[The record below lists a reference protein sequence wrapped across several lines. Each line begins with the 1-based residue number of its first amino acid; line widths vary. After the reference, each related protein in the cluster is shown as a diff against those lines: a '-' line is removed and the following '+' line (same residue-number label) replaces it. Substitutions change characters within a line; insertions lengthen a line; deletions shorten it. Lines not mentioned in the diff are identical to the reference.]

1 MEIKLLLKPKNFT
14 LNKYLSFFILI
25 FVVQLINAQF
35 IKEKSINALFGFA
48 FSYPDQSA
56 TDAYASGFMSQA
68 DLILETSSWVEL
80 RPYAGFMFTTAQ
92 DEDLNGNPT
101 EEQVHTRAFF
111 LGGKVRLK
119 APIPFVAPYVELG
132 LGASIGS
139 FRNLTAFENI
149 DNSGLTYHFPIAFGL
164 ELGRHHNIDL
174 GFMFMTHPDQ
184 SQYSGAIA
192 VGVTIPLNSKTAS
205 F

>member
-1 MEIKLLLKPKNFT
+1 MKKYIFLFT
-14 LNKYLSFFILI
+14 VI
-25 FVVQLINAQF
+25 FVTHTSSAQF
-35 IKEKSINALFGFA
+35 IKQKSINALFGFA
-48 FSYPDQSA
+48 FSYPDQSV
-56 TDAYASGFMSQA
+56 TDAFASGFISQA

-80 RPYAGFMFTTAQ
+80 RPYAGFMFTSSQ

-101 EEQVHTRAFF
+101 EERVQSRAFF

-139 FRNLTAFENI
+139 FRTFTAFDNI
-149 DNSGLTYHFPIAFGL
+149 DNSGFTYHFPIAFGL

-192 VGVTIPLNSKTAS
+192 VGVTIPLNSKSTS
-205 F
+205 D